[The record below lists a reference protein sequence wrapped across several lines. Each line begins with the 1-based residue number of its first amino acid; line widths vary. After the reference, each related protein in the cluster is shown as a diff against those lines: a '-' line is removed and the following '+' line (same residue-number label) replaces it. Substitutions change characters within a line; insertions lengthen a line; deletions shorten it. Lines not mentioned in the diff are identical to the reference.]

1 MELEIRHL
9 RYFLMLTDEASFTRA
24 AARLGIAQSA
34 LSSQIQRLERHLGV
48 QLIRRVS
55 RRLEL
60 TAAGEELAVRARA
73 VLASV
78 HATETAVRAQAG
90 RTPLRVGCFR
100 SAWWPH
106 ELNRAIEDRLPPG
119 VQVMTE
125 TVDPA
130 DGLRQLVEGRLDVC
144 LCFDFPLL
152 PRDVPAA
159 LSSTEVLLEPV
170 WVALPAGHT
179 AASADK
185 VSLSALAGEDWL
197 LQPRGSYLR
206 RAVEHLC
213 REAGFAPRVVASGD
227 SWELAGLIAQGRG
240 VTLCSPTVVPRDGF
254 VTRPLDPVRWRR
266 NFAAWRTGQPTATAV
281 PAVVAAF
288 THLYRHYTRQIPGSA
303 ASPKAQPDPAERAL

>member
-9 RYFLMLTDEASFTRA
+9 RYFLTLTDEASFTRA

-34 LSSQIQRLERHLGV
+34 LSAQIQRLERHLGV

-73 VLASV
+73 ILASV
-78 HATETAVRAQAG
+78 HAAETAVRAQAG

-100 SAWWPH
+100 VAWWPH
-106 ELNRAIEDRLPPG
+106 EMNGVVEDRMPG
-119 VQVMTE
+119 AQVVTE

-144 LCFDFPLL
+144 LCFDFPFL

-159 LSSTEVLLEPV
+159 LSSTEVLREPV
-170 WVALPAGHT
+170 WVALPAGHP
-179 AASADK
+179 AASADT

-213 REAGFAPRVVASGD
+213 REAGFAPRAVASGD

-240 VTLCSPTVVPRDGF
+240 VTLCSPTVIPRDGF
-254 VTRPLDPVRWRR
+254 VTRPVDPVRWRR
-266 NFAAWRTGQPTATAV
+266 IFAAWRADRPTASAV

-288 THLYRHYTRQIPGSA
+288 THLYHHYLRQISGSA
-303 ASPKAQPDPAERAL
+303 ASPQAQPDPADHAS